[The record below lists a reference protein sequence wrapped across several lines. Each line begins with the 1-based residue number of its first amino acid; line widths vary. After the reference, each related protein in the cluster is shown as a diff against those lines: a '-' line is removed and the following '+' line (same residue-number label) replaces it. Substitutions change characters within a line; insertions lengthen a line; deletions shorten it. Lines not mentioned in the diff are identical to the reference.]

1 MATDGAFVTS
11 AEVRVSVLDA
21 NDNSPVCY
29 MPMYEKVV
37 AENVPVGTVIVRVTA
52 SDEDEPGSVNSAIE
66 YSLDSTADGT
76 FKIHKTLVQL
86 LYSVHLSAGI
96 VSTAD
101 VLDRESVDKYTLT
114 VRATDGGG
122 RSCTSRV
129 YITLSESTTSPGLH
143 NEQLSTDDS

>member
-1 MATDGAFVTS
+1 MAIISDVLKPKLLPSSVSTDFIQ
-11 AEVRVSVLDA
+11 
-21 NDNSPVCY
+21 
-29 MPMYEKVV
+29 MPP
-37 AENVPVGTVIVRVTA
+37 AP
-52 SDEDEPGSVNSAIE
+52 
-66 YSLDSTADGT
+66 
-76 FKIHKTLVQL
+76 VQL

-129 YITLSESTTSPGLH
+129 YITLSDVNDNAPVFTMSSY
-143 NEQLSTDDS
+143 QLMIPEDAQINTLLTRVTAIDSDLGRHWDWLCYGIQYVLYILYGIWHARECSDSQIIP